1 MNLESLKVL
10 IKIIKKYGVLD
21 NLDFNLYQ
29 KYKANW
35 IKDWNNESKF
45 SLNLEIFLKDNW

>member
-1 MNLESLKVL
+1 LNLESLKVL

-21 NLDFNLYQ
+21 NLDFNLYK

-35 IKDWNNESKF
+35 IKYGNKESKF
-45 SLNLEIFLKDNW
+45 PLNLERFLKDNW